1 MSWAYVVIPIFGSS
15 CHMLL
20 FVVSACFPYTFNTAY
35 IYIYI
40 KWRNR
45 FQHVI
50 LYRYDR
56 LKYDNL
62 WHNLVSNTTS
72 IVKSYVFLIHN
83 WAVENP
89 RQPHVASPFSPA
101 ITTAPKLPRAAPA
114 GVGKKMSQSPTA
126 LMTDKTIKPVDLV
139 QSPRTPRGVFR
150 MEWRLVTVA
159 GFFV

>member
-1 MSWAYVVIPIFGSS
+1 
-15 CHMLL
+15 MLWY
-20 FVVSACFPYTFNTAY
+20 PYLVHLATCYSLLSPPASHIHSILH